1 MNSWLRAI
9 DSATTEAEIVAQTRD
24 FLALVHPR
32 DLQPLPEECRDLR
45 IESNDDIRRV
55 KERLARGCD
64 SLRTHPDEAGRV
76 QALLSYVAR
85 ASDRLGELRSKA
97 L

>member
-9 DSATTEAEIVAQTRD
+9 DSATTEAEIVSQTRD
-24 FLALVHPR
+24 FLSLVHPR

-45 IESNDDIRRV
+45 VESNDDIRRV
-55 KERLARGCD
+55 KERLARGCAA
-64 SLRTHPDEAGRV
+64 LRTHPDEADRV

-85 ASDRLGELRSKA
+85 ASDRIGEIHSQSM
-97 L
+97 